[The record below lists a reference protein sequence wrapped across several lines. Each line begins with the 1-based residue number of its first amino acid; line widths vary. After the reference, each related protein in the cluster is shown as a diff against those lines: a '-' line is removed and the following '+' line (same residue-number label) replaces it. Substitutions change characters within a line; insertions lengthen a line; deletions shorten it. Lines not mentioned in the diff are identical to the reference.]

1 MGIVELNIE
10 RKWGTPYVFEKWRFQ
25 APSSSKKTG
34 TLHAKFTRLE
44 GLRDDITSEEAPLT
58 HFQSV
63 VSLKDWIEGN
73 VSHSIAQEFKVRGKK
88 VRLFPKEE
96 LMKAAIS
103 IPHELSAHD
112 DMATRYFHNRH
123 EWPYKPWDYKGL
135 TLVKK

>member
-96 LMKAAIS
+96 LMKAARS
-103 IPHELSAHD
+103 IPHEFLRMMIWRLVTSIIG
-112 DMATRYFHNRH
+112 MN
-123 EWPYKPWDYKGL
+123 GL
-135 TLVKK
+135 INLGITKV